1 MDWKGGKLKLLFLI
15 CFFDKGLPG
24 RVPGGGGTQRRQ
36 WGRTKKGSVS
46 NLASATEHVSSS
58 DLSPKST
65 TSNPDVLFS
74 RPNAIPQE
82 SATHKRESNETV
94 KIGVQVVKVP
104 NLKFHE
110 KVRILPN

>member
-1 MDWKGGKLKLLFLI
+1 MTKVSQAECQGEEALKGGSGEELRL
-15 CFFDKGLPG
+15 
-24 RVPGGGGTQRRQ
+24 
-36 WGRTKKGSVS
+36 S

-58 DLSPKST
+58 DLSNKST
-65 TSNPDVLFS
+65 TSNPNVLFS

-94 KIGVQVVKVP
+94 KIGVQIVKVP

-110 KVRILPN
+110 KVRIVSN